1 MEEEIC
7 LLDSS
12 TASRRQGNCKRS
24 LGRTHCLSSSERMG
38 PKPIPSGD
46 GAADGQT
53 SELAAPFFYHI
64 SSDPLPYGWEPS
76 GIYQRADHG
85 ILGDQDDTESG
96 TNETLQDSVHCFN
109 CGHPEHKVPDCPF
122 RPDRDLIALSRQYY
136 LFFQGTLGLGKF
148 QRIHAVE
155 ASRQERL
162 NWLEEFEPGNIQGG
176 PLKEALESSNEEWLR
191 NISLWGYPPGWISET
206 HPREIIRSRIWEEN
220 NGDVADDLEGDSFF
234 EIHGDGH
241 AVETVSFQ
249 GAFQAI
255 THSPVNASSTTQD
268 THSDTSSPCSN
279 PSSHDSESTDCEP
292 PQHFPPLQPIRWANY
307 PPSYFSS
314 HHLIPYVPPLRS
326 TESWSSTLFADTETY
341 LYQFHSR
348 PPPPPEEEPPPLPP
362 PVAPPP
368 LPITSVP
375 PSPPPPPPLQQGIHP
390 HPGFP
395 TQRQSSI
402 SECSQIDTSDSDMEL
417 SDSE

>member
-1 MEEEIC
+1 
-7 LLDSS
+7 
-12 TASRRQGNCKRS
+12 
-24 LGRTHCLSSSERMG
+24 MG
-38 PKPIPSGD
+38 PKPIIPGN

-64 SSDPLPYGWEPS
+64 SPDPLPYGWEPS

-96 TNETLQDSVHCFN
+96 TNETLQDSAHCFN

-148 QRIHAVE
+148 QRIHTVE

-268 THSDTSSPCSN
+268 THSDTSSPSFN
-279 PSSHDSESTDCEP
+279 PSSHDSESTDCEL
-292 PQHFPPLQPIRWANY
+292 PQHFPPPQPIRWANY

-395 TQRQSSI
+395 THGQSSI
-402 SECSQIDTSDSDMEL
+402 SECSQIDASDSDMEL